1 MPLKYNQVTDFIKR
15 NYQNKELVAWFLL
28 IFLAIV
34 WGMSFILI
42 KKITGVYNAVEIG
55 GGRVLVAM
63 ITLSPW
69 IFKNRREF
77 PKEKKQAF
85 YLVLL
90 GFLGFFIP
98 AMIFAYVGSR
108 INSSLAGTLN
118 STTPIFTLLVGAFFF
133 SQLITRYQIIGILL
147 GFTGSLLLVLS
158 GNDGELNFT
167 NPNALLV
174 LGATVMYGFNVNII
188 GEYLKGV
195 KAVNITAFSLIV
207 VGVISFFMLI
217 FFTDFFAKSFD
228 PANTREFVYLIIL
241 GGFNSAFAVVL
252 FNYVLQLTS
261 PLFGSSVTYL
271 IPIVATV
278 AGFLDGEVISFWH
291 YFGMGVILIGVYLIN
306 KK

>member
-1 MPLKYNQVTDFIKR
+1 
-15 NYQNKELVAWFLL
+15 
-28 IFLAIV
+28 
-34 WGMSFILI
+34 MSFILI

-55 GGRVLVAM
+55 AGRVLVAT

-69 IFKNRREF
+69 ILKNRKEF
-77 PKEKKQAF
+77 PKERNKAW

-90 GFLGFFIP
+90 GFIGFFLP

-133 SQLITRYQIIGILL
+133 SSIITRFQVIGILL
-147 GFTGSLLLVLS
+147 GFAGSLLLILS
-158 GNDGELNFT
+158 GNDGELNFA

-174 LGATVMYGFNVNII
+174 LGATVMYGYNVNII
-188 GEYLKGV
+188 GTYLKGV

-207 VGVISFFMLI
+207 VGIISLFMLI

-228 PANTREFVYLIIL
+228 PANTREFIYLVIL

-271 IPIVATV
+271 IPIVATI
-278 AGFLDGEVISFWH
+278 AGFLDGETISIWH
-291 YFGMGVILIGVYLIN
+291 YLGMGVILIGVYLIN